1 MHDTTAVPAT
11 NRRTSAWKWRLV
23 AVVIGLGVLA
33 VLVPDGASSR
43 WAALAGLA
51 VLASAVAS
59 VVLVRRAGRHVRPSS
74 GPEVDVVVADAAV
87 DRTAEAVPV
96 DDAAAPAPAAPAGA
110 VPAVLAFTA
119 VTAVTAFTAVAAG
132 PQGRDRA
139 ELLAAGGDALH
150 EFQAEATWARQQRP
164 ATPSLDPAEGDLPSQ
179 RGTVTPA
186 TAAADSPPPATHW
199 VPLDDDATPSLRS
212 GWPFGPR
219 TGEHAPTE
227 RPTVGR

>member
-43 WAALAGLA
+43 WAALSGLA

-96 DDAAAPAPAAPAGA
+96 DGAAAPAPAAPAGA

-119 VTAVTAFTAVAAG
+119 FTAVPAG

-179 RGTVTPA
+179 RGTVTPS
-186 TAAADSPPPATHW
+186 TAAADSRPPVTHW
-199 VPLDDDATPSLRS
+199 VPLDDDAMPSLRS
-212 GWPFGPR
+212 GWPFGSR

>member
-11 NRRTSAWKWRLV
+11 NRRRSAWKWRLV

-43 WAALAGLA
+43 WAALSGLA

-96 DDAAAPAPAAPAGA
+96 DGAAAPAPAAPAGA

-119 VTAVTAFTAVAAG
+119 VAAVAAVAAVPAG

-179 RGTVTPA
+179 RGTVTPS
-186 TAAADSPPPATHW
+186 TAAADSPPPVTHW
-199 VPLDDDATPSLRS
+199 VPLDDDAMPSLRS
-212 GWPFGPR
+212 GWPFGSR